1 MVENDK
7 DLIPMEVD
15 FSKARS
21 AEGRLD
27 EGWYLMFGALL
38 RWIMP
43 SLYRGTLL
51 PLKIKGSDDEV
62 RSFANVLSR
71 EKNYLT
77 SWKDNGLDNPV
88 TYQNRTKLDNAV
100 GKFERTT
107 GLKWPFKS

>member
-7 DLIPMEVD
+7 DLTTTEID
-15 FSKARS
+15 FAKARS
-21 AEGRLD
+21 AEGKLD

-43 SLYRGTLL
+43 SLYKGTLL

-77 SWKDNGLDNPV
+77 SWKDNGLDSPM
-88 TYQNRTKLDNAV
+88 TYQHKGTLDLAV
-100 GKFERTT
+100 DKFERTT